1 MKNSLYNLIGAGIK
15 LFIGLLT
22 IPVLIRTV
30 GIEEYGLWTLVSSA
44 IEIVR
49 LTEGGISMSTTVFL
63 ARDLAD
69 GDEDSLAQTLTV
81 VTCAMLF
88 LSGFAG
94 LFMWFGADFMASFFS
109 GLNLQQKTT
118 AIGALHFG
126 ALALWSKLLQQTM
139 VGIEQAYQQ
148 YGLMN
153 SINTIQFIFTNVG
166 LLCIAYFGGKSVE
179 LMAWTAVVATIG
191 LIVHLIV
198 CFRLLK
204 SVNIRFLWDRVKS
217 QAIAKY
223 SLLSW
228 VSQLGSVMFSQGDR
242 LIVGGVLGTES
253 LGIYAAITNITY
265 QINYLSGLSVQPLL
279 PSIASDYQQQV
290 SGKENSS
297 SLIDRIKTGCQI
309 NTAISLGVGTILLS
323 LSPSIGQIV
332 IGKYFTASHVLP
344 FQIAIFIYC
353 IFSLNAVGYFTC
365 LAVNLVNKC
374 TIFQLISGSLSL
386 VLMYIGAIQ
395 FGLMGAV
402 IGNIGF
408 ILTIGLNSVATDK
421 IIGKKFIW
429 IEWIYLPVIFFI
441 LSIAI
446 DSLIA
451 ADNLLLKLS
460 FLFLKVSGLSIYFYL
475 ELKPNLRLS

>member
-69 GDEDSLAQTLTV
+69 GDEDSLSQTLTV

-94 LFMWFGADFMASFFS
+94 IFMWFGADFMASFFS
-109 GLNLQQKTT
+109 GLNIQQKTT
-118 AIGALHFG
+118 AVGALHFG
-126 ALALWSKLLQQTM
+126 ALALWSKLLQQNM

-153 SINTIQFIFTNVG
+153 SINTIQFVFTNVG
-166 LLCIAYFGGKSVE
+166 LLCIAYLGGKSVE
-179 LMAWTAVVATIG
+179 LMAWTAAVATAG
-191 LIVHLIV
+191 LIVHLII
-198 CFRLLK
+198 CLRLLK
-204 SVNIRFLWDRVKS
+204 SVKIRFLWDRVKG

-223 SLLSW
+223 SLLTW
-228 VSQLGSVMFSQGDR
+228 ISQLGGVMFTQGDR
-242 LIVGGVLGTES
+242 LIVGGILGTES

-265 QINYLSGLSVQPLL
+265 QINYLSGLAVQPLL
-279 PSIASDYQQQV
+279 PSIASDYQQQL
-290 SGKENSS
+290 SGKESSS
-297 SLIDRIKTGCQI
+297 SLIDRIKRGCQI
-309 NTAISLGVGTILLS
+309 NTAISLGMGIVMLS
-323 LSPSIGQIV
+323 LSPFIGKLV
-332 IGKYFTASHVLP
+332 IGKYFTSSHILP
-344 FQIAIFIYC
+344 FQIAIVIYC
-353 IFSLNAVGYFTC
+353 IFSLNAAGYFTC
-365 LAVNLVNKC
+365 LAVNLVNMC
-374 TIFQLISGSLSL
+374 TVFQLVSGLLSL
-386 VLMYIGAIQ
+386 VLMYIGAVQ
-395 FGLMGAV
+395 FGLIGAT

-421 IIGKKFIW
+421 IVGKKFIW
-429 IEWIYLPVIFFI
+429 LEWIYLPLIFFI
-441 LSIAI
+441 ISIAI
-446 DSLIA
+446 DSLIPTN
-451 ADNLLLKLS
+451 NLLLILS
-460 FLFLKVSGLSIYFYL
+460 FLVLKVSVLSTYFYL
-475 ELKPNLRLS
+475 ELKPRLRLQ